1 MVEIFAAK
9 TSDDLKSVRN
19 LFEEYARS
27 LGFDLGFQDFAVEL
41 QNLPGGYAPPQG
53 CILLAKRDERIVGC
67 VALRKLEENICEMK
81 RLYVVPEARG
91 DDIGRRLAEEVILRA
106 KEIGYQ
112 RMRLD
117 TLSSMHAA
125 NRLYSFLG
133 FRPIAAYRYNPLAGA
148 QFYELLL

>member
-41 QNLPGGYAPPQG
+41 QNLPGDYAPPRG
-53 CILLAKRDERIVGC
+53 CLLLAKRDERIVGC
-67 VALRKLEENICEMK
+67 VALRKLEESICEMK

-91 DDIGRRLAEEVILRA
+91 DDIGRRLAEAVILRA

-125 NRLYSFLG
+125 NRLYSSLG

>member
-1 MVEIFAAK
+1 MVEIFAA
-9 TSDDLKSVRN
+9 TTPDDLKSVRN

-91 DDIGRRLAEEVILRA
+91 DDIGRRLAEAVILRA

-125 NRLYSFLG
+125 NRLYSSLG